1 MGPEQLARLPGVLFE
16 IGKVV
21 GSDQE
26 PGQTLSRI
34 SELLCELLDA
44 DACSVMLLDAERK
57 QLLAKAAFGLRTE
70 RMHRLTFAVGQGVA
84 GWVVAR
90 GEPALIGDVAQ
101 DPRFITLDDEITR
114 SPDGSRKSPIVAM
127 ACVPIEAR
135 GERVGVLTAT
145 SGRRDAF
152 APHHLELLRF
162 IARTIALDVQNIRL
176 QKVAVTDVLTGAFNR
191 EFLQQRLPLEIE
203 KTIAGE
209 TALSVAMLDVD
220 HFKAVNDRHGH
231 DVGDEVLAEVAVR
244 LRSAIRADDLLVRY
258 GGEEFLIV
266 LPRADAGRA
275 WEVAERMRVRLGD
288 KPFEVGAI
296 ELGIEASVGVAQ
308 LRVRDRVAAE
318 TAHELI
324 RRADA
329 ALYTAKARGRNR
341 VEVAP

>member
-34 SELLCELLDA
+34 SELLCDVLDA
-44 DACSVMLLDAERK
+44 DACSVMLLDGERK
-57 QLLAKAAFGLRTE
+57 QLLAKAAYGLRTE
-70 RMHRLTFAVGQGVA
+70 RMHRLTFAVGEGVA

-90 GEPALIGDVAQ
+90 GEPALIGDVAA
-101 DPRFITLDDEITR
+101 DPRFVVIEGAKT
-114 SPDGSRKSPIVAM
+114 PIVAM

-135 GERVGVLTAT
+135 GERIGVLTAT
-145 SGRRDAF
+145 SGRADAF
-152 APHHLELLRF
+152 APHHVELLRF
-162 IARTIALDVQNIRL
+162 IARTIALDVQNLRL
-176 QKVAVTDVLTGAFNR
+176 QRLAVTDVLTGAFNR
-191 EFLQQRLPLEIE
+191 EFLQQRLPVEIE
-203 KTIAGE
+203 KAIAGDS
-209 TALSVAMLDVD
+209 ALSLAMLDVD
-220 HFKAVNDRHGH
+220 HFKTVNDRHGH

-244 LRSAIRADDLLVRY
+244 LRGAIRADDLLVRY

-266 LPRADAGRA
+266 LPRADAERA
-275 WEVAERMRVRLGD
+275 LEVAERMRVRLAD
-288 KPFEVGAI
+288 RPIEVGAVA
-296 ELGIEASVGVAQ
+296 LDVEASVGVAQ
-308 LRVRDRVAAE
+308 LRVAE
-318 TAHELI
+318 RAGESALELI